1 MNTTKKATQL
11 QGNKLANNNPTKVTG
26 NVITQNATKV
36 KIDKVVFLADN
47 VTGKQ
52 LLNAKLEANKLN
64 KEELQSLSFC
74 INQFKKHGANVIA
87 CINGL
92 NMEHVTPKNIL
103 PFLSEAEKIRLEN
116 NGNKFTVWLVE
127 NLVIRLGKESIKH
140 INKK

>member
-1 MNTTKKATQL
+1 MKNNKTATQL
-11 QGNKLANNNPTKVTG
+11 QGNKTANSKPTKVTG

-36 KIDKVVFLADN
+36 KVDKVVFLADN

-87 CINGL
+87 CFKAL
-92 NMEHVTPKNIL
+92 SMEDITPKNIL
-103 PFLSEAEKIRLEN
+103 PFLSEAEKTRLEN
-116 NGNKFTVWLVE
+116 NGNKFTVWLIE
-127 NLVIRLGKESIKH
+127 NLVTRYGKQV
-140 INKK
+140 KK